1 MSQVTSQN
9 ALVKDSTVQT
19 LNGKLDN
26 LNATLGGNANIA
38 PVFNTATAYSK
49 DDMVNYNGDLYVF
62 TANHSAGAW
71 TGSDVVQTKVSS
83 ELSSLKSG
91 LTNATTVSSGTITAQ
106 EGVTITRYILQ
117 KSIKTV
123 FLFMLVK
130 FTPTLGTGQLLCVLP
145 SGYRAPDRLFFAG
158 KNETSGKL
166 VTCEVD
172 SYGAVRV
179 HPTSDDSTAVST
191 DYALTITYFTS

>member
-49 DDMVNYNGDLYVF
+49 GDMVNYNGDLYVF

-71 TGSDVVQTKVSS
+71 TGSDAVQTKVSS

-91 LTNATTVSSGTITAQ
+91 LTNVSGKVPVRGGFNIHCVQGINVFDRNTLTLVRGKIPSSSFDMCLMSITNHGSNSSTVNTVETDGTDTIIINAQ
-106 EGVTITRYILQ
+106 IEQNIAVTWLDLSNIPLQ
-117 KSIKTV
+117 K
-123 FLFMLVK
+123 
-130 FTPTLGTGQLLCVLP
+130 
-145 SGYRAPDRLFFAG
+145 
-158 KNETSGKL
+158 
-166 VTCEVD
+166 
-172 SYGAVRV
+172 
-179 HPTSDDSTAVST
+179 
-191 DYALTITYFTS
+191 

>member
-49 DDMVNYNGDLYVF
+49 GDMVNYNGALYVF

-71 TGSDVVQTKVSS
+71 TGSDAVQTKVSS
-83 ELSSLKSG
+83 ELSSLRSG
-91 LTNATTVSSGTITAQ
+91 LNNVSKAKFINPYSETGGQAIYWNNYSATYANLDNIDISGSGGVMATDTNYPSDSDGWGSLVSFFCGDIRLQIYYSWNNSKLYFRSYFSNTWTAWKNITM
-106 EGVTITRYILQ
+106 
-117 KSIKTV
+117 S
-123 FLFMLVK
+123 
-130 FTPTLGTGQLLCVLP
+130 
-145 SGYRAPDRLFFAG
+145 
-158 KNETSGKL
+158 
-166 VTCEVD
+166 
-172 SYGAVRV
+172 
-179 HPTSDDSTAVST
+179 
-191 DYALTITYFTS
+191 

>member
-49 DDMVNYNGDLYVF
+49 GDMVNYNGDLYVF

-83 ELSSLKSG
+83 ELSSLKNG
-91 LTNATTVSSGTITAQ
+91 LTILINEITAVTFDENGVGTFAVP
-106 EGVTITRYILQ
+106 EGYTPLIACLDEAWFTAMHYNNGHFYVTAHSTTDPTVLI
-117 KSIKTV
+117 KS
-123 FLFMLVK
+123 
-130 FTPTLGTGQLLCVLP
+130 
-145 SGYRAPDRLFFAG
+145 A
-158 KNETSGKL
+158 
-166 VTCEVD
+166 
-172 SYGAVRV
+172 
-179 HPTSDDSTAVST
+179 
-191 DYALTITYFTS
+191 TITYYFFIYFGGWTN

>member
-49 DDMVNYNGDLYVF
+49 GDMVNYNGDLYVF

-91 LTNATTVSSGTITAQ
+91 LMSRAVILGGGEISSNSSATVQLLSSHLYLVTLGHPYSEAGMAIVASYTSGSNKVTWIKTRT
-106 EGVTITRYILQ
+106 GVTI
-117 KSIKTV
+117 SEDSS
-123 FLFMLVK
+123 LV
-130 FTPTLGTGQLLCVLP
+130 
-145 SGYRAPDRLFFAG
+145 
-158 KNETSGKL
+158 
-166 VTCEVD
+166 
-172 SYGAVRV
+172 
-179 HPTSDDSTAVST
+179 
-191 DYALTITYFTS
+191 LTIAAEASVWYTVVDMGAI